1 MLDIGWTELLIIGV
15 VALVVVGP
23 KDLPKMFRTLG
34 QLTGKARAMAREF
47 QRAMD
52 AAADETGV
60 KDMARDLRDTASG
73 RKFKEE
79 MGLDELDR
87 DMRAMGRPDQWGKDT
102 GKPGAGKPE
111 TVAQRK
117 AREAAAA
124 ADGAEAE
131 DDAAMAAE
139 HDAEM
144 AARNKKTSALEA
156 ERLKA
161 ADRAAEARR
170 KAAEIRARRDAEAA
184 AGAASPSATP
194 AAPEAPGTGAAAAS
208 GDGAP
213 VGKSAARKPARPA
226 RRQDP
231 EAET

>member
-87 DMRAMGRPDQWGKDT
+87 DMRAMGRPDQWGSDSK
-102 GKPGAGKPE
+102 KPGARTPE

-117 AREAAAA
+117 AREA
-124 ADGAEAE
+124 DGGEAE

-161 ADRAAEARR
+161 ADRAAAARK

-184 AGAASPSATP
+184 SGSASASATP

-213 VGKSAARKPARPA
+213 VGKGAARKPARPA

>member
-15 VALVVVGP
+15 VALIVVGP

-73 RKFKEE
+73 RKFKDE

-87 DMRAMGRPDQWGKDT
+87 EMRAMGRPDQWGNDA
-102 GKPGAGKPE
+102 GKPGSKKPE
-111 TVAQRK
+111 TVAQRR
-117 AREAAAA
+117 AREKAAAA
-124 ADGAEAE
+124 EGAEAE
-131 DDAAMAAE
+131 DDEAIAAE
-139 HDAEM
+139 HDAAL

-161 ADRAAEARR
+161 ADRAAAARS
-170 KAAEIRARRDAEAA
+170 KAAEIRARREAEA
-184 AGAASPSATP
+184 SATTVP
-194 AAPEAPGTGAAAAS
+194 AAAPEPPESGASAAS
-208 GDGAP
+208 RKAP
-213 VGKSAARKPARPA
+213 ARKADGPAKRG
-226 RRQDP
+226 QGP